1 MAKFTGSNYMKNK
14 TPAPVGNGFGA
25 GSITFGNVPGGV
37 QDPNK
42 VAYTAFGNNYNYG
55 GDVLS
60 KVNNNATGNYNY
72 GSAMD
77 AANQNYQN
85 EMLRLQ
91 RMQLELARPGTA
103 LKYDINSAM
112 NTARAQAG
120 SQLNPYYQDQLN
132 LFLKAE
138 ALKRGQEQTMN
149 QMNMR
154 NIEDTLG
161 QTLESNATSRTRTAE
176 DTGIA
181 RQATNTQED
190 QMQTDTGTAF
200 DDARIEQARQLFV
213 QGMTTSGAG
222 ARQMGKTQADRNLAE
237 QRASEQFDLTRAAQD
252 LFQNRTFEDLA
263 KGDQYAQLTATKGRE
278 KATGDLASFRAKQDV
293 YKETTTKAMEMER
306 QRAVDQAAGNI
317 YTTNLQNWI
326 SGIGDTKTR
335 QATREAY
342 M

>member
-1 MAKFTGSNYMKNK
+1 MAKFTGSNYMKNNTK
-14 TPAPVGNGFGA
+14 TTDGGVGAGTITFGA
-25 GSITFGNVPGGV
+25 GGTY
-37 QDPNK
+37 DPN
-42 VAYTAFGNNYNYG
+42 NYMGLNKNT
-55 GDVLS
+55 S
-60 KVNNNATGNYNY
+60 TNTSGNYNY
-72 GSAMD
+72 GTSMD

-91 RMQLELARPGTA
+91 RQALELARPGTA
-103 LKYDINSAM
+103 LKYDITGAM

-149 QMNMR
+149 QMNVR
-154 NIEDTLG
+154 NIEDSLNQ
-161 QTLESNATSRTRTAE
+161 QTQANATTRQRTAE

-181 RQATNTQED
+181 RAATNTQED

-222 ARQMGKTQADRNLAE
+222 RQQIGRTQADRNTAE

-252 LFQNRTFEDLA
+252 LFQTRTFEDLSTS
-263 KGDQYAQLTATKGRE
+263 DQLAQLTATKGKE
-278 KATGDLASFRAKQDV
+278 KATFDLASFIANQDV
-293 YKETTTKAMEMER
+293 YKETTTTAMEMER
-306 QRAVDQAAGNI
+306 LKAIDQAAGNI